1 MLEIPKKNVD
11 DFLYDERHPYDENIF
26 IHENLEERK
35 KAFNKIF
42 VDIINKSEGE
52 NLLVFNSDYEKKF

>member
-1 MLEIPKKNVD
+1 MVKEKKSKLDNIIVTNV
-11 DFLYDERHPYDENIF
+11 F

-42 VDIINKSEGE
+42 VEIINKSEKG
-52 NLLVFNSDYEKKF
+52 DYFSVDYPD